1 VIPVIRLASD
11 RFSEHPWIFGS
22 SLAKPQQKVPNGS
35 VAQLQDQKGNFL
47 AWGHYNGH
55 ARIGFRVLSRDPNA
69 IIDHAFY
76 VERFHSAL
84 GLRKMHWQQNWPD
97 AFRLVH
103 SEGDQLSG
111 LVIDVFKKHAVMQ
124 FFSAG
129 MFHQREMIIAA
140 LKDVAQVESVSYF
153 AEERASKQESFNCT
167 ATSNN
172 EVVQIEENGVKFE
185 VRTGMKHKTGFYLDQ
200 RANRQR
206 LSEISRGKCV
216 LDVCTFS
223 GGFALSAKVAGHA
236 AHVTGIDLDQEA
248 IAAAQ
253 VNNDINQ
260 AGVEL
265 LQADLYEFLDRPE
278 SKNSYDI
285 VIMDPAK
292 LTADRDRIEKAL
304 HSYTA
309 MNRLAMQAL
318 KVGGTLL
325 ACSCSGLVSEED
337 FLKALRRAAF
347 QAGRTLQIYQITGA
361 DIDHPFLA
369 SATESRYLKV
379 VWARVL

>member
-1 VIPVIRLASD
+1 MIPVVRLASA

-22 SLAKPQQKVPNGS
+22 SLEKPQQKIPNGS
-35 VAQLQDQKGNFL
+35 VAQLHDQNGNFL
-47 AWGHYNGH
+47 AVGHYNGH
-55 ARIGFRVLSRDPNA
+55 ARVGFRVLSRDKDA
-69 IIDHAFY
+69 KIDHAFY
-76 VERFHSAL
+76 VERLRDAL
-84 GLRKMHWQQNWPD
+84 DLRKMHWQNQWPD
-97 AFRLVH
+97 AYRLVH

-140 LKDVAQVESVSYF
+140 VKEVAGVDSVSYF
-153 AEERASKQESFNCT
+153 AEERASKQESFNCI

-172 EVVQIEENGVKFE
+172 EVVNILENGITFE

-206 LSEISRGKCV
+206 LSEISRGKRV

-223 GGFALSAKVAGHA
+223 GGFALSAKMAGQA

-248 IAAAQ
+248 IDAAQ
-253 VNNDINQ
+253 INNKLNNADL
-260 AGVEL
+260 EL

-278 SKNSYDI
+278 AKGFYDI

-309 MNRLAMQAL
+309 MNRLGMQAL
-318 KVGGTLL
+318 KVGGVLL
-325 ACSCSGLVSEED
+325 ACSCSGLISEDD
-337 FLKALRRAAF
+337 FVKALRRAAF
-347 QAGRTLQIYQITGA
+347 QVGRTLQIFQITGA
-361 DIDHPFLA
+361 DIDHPYLA